1 MSRFSWIN
9 NENKIFDWSTG
20 EEIVGREEILKLLNN
35 YAKEN
40 IALADE
46 NKLLKDLYLN
56 AGELNIGDRFCI
68 GTDVVGHLHIHDCL
82 TKKAYGLFDKLEYR
96 QLKSIV
102 DLMNEIIEE

>member
-9 NENKIFDWSTG
+9 NENKIFDWFTG
-20 EEIVGREEILKLLNN
+20 EEIVGRKEILNLLNN
-35 YAKEN
+35 YDKEN
-40 IALADE
+40 ITLTEE

-82 TKKAYGLFDKLEYR
+82 TKKSYGLFDKLEYR
-96 QLKSIV
+96 QLKSFV
-102 DLMNEIIEE
+102 DLINEIIQE